1 MRTNIIACLPS
12 LGFFGRLPALDLKSR
27 IPTQEDLNMQIE
39 VAANAE
45 VERPDVY
52 QVAVLLSIGA
62 AILSLF

>member
-1 MRTNIIACLPS
+1 MRANIIACLPS
-12 LGFFGRLPALDLKSR
+12 LGFFGRLPALDLKSK
-27 IPTQEDLNMQIE
+27 IPTQEDLNVEVE

-45 VERPDVY
+45 VERLDAY

>member
-1 MRTNIIACLPS
+1 MRANIIACLPS

>member
-1 MRTNIIACLPS
+1 MRANIIACLPS
-12 LGFFGRLPALDLKSR
+12 LGCFGRLPALDLKSR
-27 IPTQEDLNMQIE
+27 IPTQEDLNMEVE

-45 VERPDVY
+45 VERLDAY